1 MRSGSFSH
9 DPNRHTVVVCGGVAC
24 SVVRGVRIR
33 TSMDSKR
40 FYSKLV
46 LVTDLGEKKSARDL
60 QKAVLRGLIVCDKLV
75 FCAPL
80 DRCTLR

>member
-1 MRSGSFSH
+1 MRSGFFSH

-33 TSMDSKR
+33 TSTASMAGKR

-46 LVTDLGEKKSARDL
+46 FVTDVGGKEKE
-60 QKAVLRGLIVCDKLV
+60 KAVLS
-75 FCAPL
+75 
-80 DRCTLR
+80 